1 MHLLKNCKESNMEQT
16 AIKTASKLLQKIH
29 NNDNNAEA
37 MTFVGIVLTME
48 ANNETEFFLS
58 QLDDVIAFCNKLK
71 VCIVEESK
79 PIILK

>member
-1 MHLLKNCKESNMEQT
+1 MEQT
-16 AIKTASKLLQKIH
+16 AIKTASKLLQRLYH
-29 NNDNNAEA
+29 NDNNAEA
-37 MTFVGIVLTME
+37 MAFVGTVVTME
-48 ANNETEFFLS
+48 ANNETEFFLK